1 MAVSPSRNAAFNI
14 LLRVERESAYAVE
27 LLHSPLLD
35 DLSPIDRHLVT
46 EIVMGVLRWRSVLD
60 QTIALLSFTPF
71 RKLDLEVLTALR
83 IGVYQKQFLSKV
95 PAHAAVN
102 ETVELVKQAKKVS
115 AAGLVNAVMRKV
127 KSAAFDP
134 YESKLTGAD
143 YLSSALAHPRWL
155 VERWIEKFGYGRANL
170 ICEYD
175 QRVPSTVLRVNS
187 AEESTLAAQ
196 RIQLASVALMST
208 ARIVTSGDV
217 SATEIFR
224 EGKIAIQDEGSQL
237 VAALVGPGRRI
248 LDCCAAPG
256 GKTAAMASRLPESQ
270 IVATE
275 LHPHRAT
282 LLRRLAPQKNVEVVT
297 ADALALPYGP
307 DFDRVLADVPCSGT
321 GTLARNPEIKWKLKP
336 EDLQDLQSRQIA
348 ILRAAMRHV
357 ASGGRLV
364 YSTCSLEPEENEQ
377 VIAAALQGQGPSA
390 AFSGPPPS
398 PSDFKIIPVKTELLR
413 LQQSGE
419 LVWKNIDKLISGDF
433 LRTIPG
439 VHPCD
444 GFFAAILEKHYPQ
457 GHKGTQR
464 GLTTEGT
471 EEHGGVAW
479 MILS

>member
-1 MAVSPSRNAAFNI
+1 MAVSPARNAAFNI

-35 DLSPIDRHLVT
+35 DLSPVDRHLVT

-71 RKLDLEVLTALR
+71 RKLDLEVLAALR
-83 IGVYQKQFLSKV
+83 IGVYQKQFLSKI
-95 PAHAAVN
+95 PAHASVN

-127 KSAAFDP
+127 KSAAYDP
-134 YESKLTGAD
+134 HASKLVGAD

-155 VERWIEKFGYGRANL
+155 VERWLSFFGDDVARK

-175 QRVPSTVLRVNS
+175 QRVPATVLRLSGAQDES
-187 AEESTLAAQ
+187 ALTAQ
-196 RIQLASVALMST
+196 GIQLAPGALMAA
-208 ARIVTSGDV
+208 ARIVTAGDV

-224 EGKIAIQDEGSQL
+224 DGKIAIQDEGSQL
-237 VAALVGPGRRI
+237 VAALVSPGRRI

-256 GKTAAMASRLPESQ
+256 GKTAAMASRLPKSQ

-275 LHPHRAT
+275 LHPHRAA
-282 LLRRLAPQKNVEVVT
+282 LLRRLAPQQNVEVVT
-297 ADALALPYGP
+297 ADALTLPYGAE
-307 DFDRVLADVPCSGT
+307 FDRVLADVPCSGT
-321 GTLARNPEIKWKLKP
+321 GTLARNPEIKWKLKR
-336 EDLQDLQSRQIA
+336 EDLHDLQSRQIA
-348 ILRAAMRHV
+348 ILRAAMHHV
-357 ASGGRLV
+357 APGGRLV

-377 VIAAALQGQGPSA
+377 VVRAALQG
-390 AFSGPPPS
+390 S
-398 PSDFKIIPVKTELLR
+398 PQESSDFKIIPAIIELQR

-419 LVWKNIDKLISGDF
+419 LVWKNVDQLVSGDF

-444 GFFAAILEKHYPQ
+444 GFFAAVLEKH
-457 GHKGTQR
+457 
-464 GLTTEGT
+464 
-471 EEHGGVAW
+471 
-479 MILS
+479 

>member
-1 MAVSPSRNAAFNI
+1 MAVSPSRLTAFNI

-35 DLSPIDRHLVT
+35 ELSPVDRNLVT

-83 IGVYQKQFLSKV
+83 MGVYQKQFLSKV

-127 KSAAFDP
+127 KTAAYDP
-134 YESKLTGAD
+134 HASKLGGLE
-143 YLSSALAHPRWL
+143 YLSTALAHPKWLAERWL
-155 VERWIEKFGYGRANL
+155 SSFSHDAAQK
-170 ICEYD
+170 ICEYN
-175 QRVPSTVLRVNS
+175 QRIPPTVLRLS
-187 AEESTLAAQ
+187 SPDDDALLAVEG
-196 RIQLASVALMST
+196 IQLGFGALMAT
-208 ARIVTSGDV
+208 ARTVISGD
-217 SATEIFR
+217 ATATQSFR
-224 EGKIAIQDEGSQL
+224 EGNIAIQDEGSQL

-256 GKTAAMASRLPESQ
+256 GKTAAMANRLPEAQ

-282 LLRRLAPQKNVEVVT
+282 LLRRLAPQLNVEVVT

-336 EDLQDLQSRQIA
+336 EDLHDLQSRQVA

-357 ASGGRLV
+357 APGGRLV

-377 VIAAALQGQGPSA
+377 VIAACLPNSGLKIVPVRSELQ
-390 AFSGPPPS
+390 
-398 PSDFKIIPVKTELLR
+398 R
-413 LQQSGE
+413 LQESGE
-419 LVWKNIDKLISGDF
+419 LVWRNLDELISGDF

-444 GFFAAILEKHYPQ
+444 GFFAAILEKH
-457 GHKGTQR
+457 
-464 GLTTEGT
+464 
-471 EEHGGVAW
+471 
-479 MILS
+479 

>member
-1 MAVSPSRNAAFNI
+1 MAVSPARLAAFNI
-14 LLRVERESAYAVE
+14 LLRVERESAYAVD
-27 LLHSPLLD
+27 LLHSALLD
-35 DLSPIDRHLVT
+35 ELSPVDRHLVT

-83 IGVYQKQFLSKV
+83 IGVYQKQFLSKI
-95 PAHAAVN
+95 PAHASVN

-127 KSAAFDP
+127 KSAAYDP
-134 YESKLTGAD
+134 HASRLTGVD
-143 YLSSALAHPRWL
+143 YLSTALGHPKWLLGRW
-155 VERWIEKFGYGRANL
+155 VSFFGDNVAQK
-170 ICEYD
+170 ICEHD
-175 QRVPSTVLRVNS
+175 QHVPSTILRLS
-187 AEESTLAAQ
+187 GIEEESILAAQ
-196 RIQLASVALMST
+196 GIQLAPGALMST
-208 ARIVTSGDV
+208 ARVVISGDATQV
-217 SATEIFR
+217 FRDGSAFESPDKKTP
-224 EGKIAIQDEGSQL
+224 AIQDEGSQL
-237 VAALVGPGRRI
+237 VAALVGQGRRV

-256 GKTAAMASRLPESQ
+256 GKTAAMAIRLPEAQ

-282 LLRRLAPQKNVEVVT
+282 LLRRLAPQQNVEVVT

-336 EDLQDLQSRQIA
+336 EDLRDLQSRQIA
-348 ILRAAMRHV
+348 ILRAAMRYV
-357 ASGGRLV
+357 APAGRLV

-377 VIAAALQGQGPSA
+377 VIAAALQGSDHEL
-390 AFSGPPPS
+390 SDVSSS
-398 PSDFKIIPVKTELLR
+398 PSQDPSNFKIIPIRTELLR

-419 LVWKNIDKLISGDF
+419 LVWENIDGLIAGDF

-444 GFFAAILEKHYPQ
+444 GFFAAIFEKH
-457 GHKGTQR
+457 
-464 GLTTEGT
+464 
-471 EEHGGVAW
+471 
-479 MILS
+479 